1 MDTAT
6 QPKKNIIRLVY
17 LYLVSLIGLVIFL
30 IGGVGLVNTGL
41 KALLNVDSQYY
52 MGAPEDMCVSRLQN
66 YTPVTI
72 DGIKASPVAPAA
84 VTPTPVKVDRNS
96 QEFKDCIREEEVRQ
110 EKQRKNDQRRDIA
123 EALAMIL
130 LGAPVWLYHW
140 KVIQRDHKQIA
151 A

>member
-52 MGAPEDMCVSRLQN
+52 MGAPEDMCVSRLQG
-66 YTPVTI
+66 YAA
-72 DGIKASPVAPAA
+72 DGVKSSPVAVAPA
-84 VTPTPVKVDRNS
+84 VTPTPVKIDKNG
-96 QEFKDCIREEEVRQ
+96 QEFKDCIKDEEMRQ